1 MQRSFYTLLTMGL
14 LVAVPVLAKSKTEKI
29 LPVYILTARTVA
41 VIVEPGAGID
51 PEDPRANQVAQ
62 KDVETALLNW
72 GRFQTVMGTVE
83 ADLIIVIRKGNG
95 RLAEATISD
104 PRQNDRAGV
113 INPTDNGIGVG
124 AQHGTQPPLSDG
136 SPGQYP
142 QGKTPPNRPSSQIS
156 QPELEVGGVED
167 SFMVFDGKVQRPL
180 DGAPGWRFVA
190 KDGLKPHGV
199 PAVDEFR
206 KAVAAAEKAAA
217 KKP

>member
-1 MQRSFYTLLTMGL
+1 MQSRFSTLLMMSL
-14 LVAVPVLAKSKTEKI
+14 LVAVPALAKGKDKT
-29 LPVYILTARTVA
+29 LPVYILTAHTVA
-41 VIVEPGAGID
+41 VIVEPTAGID
-51 PEDPRANQVAQ
+51 SQDPRANQVAQ

-113 INPTDNGIGVG
+113 INPTDNGIGIG

-136 SPGQYP
+136 SQPQYP
-142 QGKTPPNRPSSQIS
+142 QGKTPRNQPSSQIS

-180 DGAPGWRFVA
+180 DGAPGWRYVA
-190 KDGLKPHGV
+190 KDGLNPHGV